1 MPVWCCRCS
10 LARHFRNY
18 SGPESEGQLLSS
30 LVQHFGDNLGRKDKR
45 MPLLEETTLTGDP
58 LLTVP
63 IVIIGNGPSGI
74 CLSYMLSGYRP
85 YLSLEA
91 VHPNPILHSKLEE
104 ARHLSIVD
112 QDLEY
117 LSEGLEGRSSNPVA
131 VLFDTL
137 LHPDADFGYDYPPV
151 LHWKLEQH
159 HYIPHIVLGKG
170 PPGGAWHTME
180 DSMLTISFGDWMEL
194 PGLKFKDW
202 AASKRRSIKSDR
214 VMPEEIACYYKQY
227 VKVMGLQKN
236 FRDNAYVTSVSRL
249 YREQDD
255 EDESQVSEDISTQHL
270 QMEKEDVQTS
280 LIKRNWEVRGYQRT
294 TDGSQVPFCLFAENV
309 ALATGTFDSPGR
321 LQVEGEEFP
330 FVFHSMSDF
339 GAAIGKGKLRGK
351 VDPVLIVGAGLSAA
365 DAVLCAYNNNIPVI
379 HVFRRRVT
387 DPSLIFKQLPKK
399 LYPEYHK
406 VYHMMCTQSHA
417 VDSNLHSAYTSFP
430 EHRVLSFKPDM
441 KCVLQSASGLK
452 KIFKF
457 SVALVLIGS
466 HPNLFF
472 LKDHGQGIGHNPNQP
487 ITCKGNP
494 IEIDPYTYE
503 CTKEANLFALGP
515 LVGDNFVRFLKG
527 GALSIARCLATR
539 QKKKHQLIV
548 ERGGGG
554 DGVP

>member
-10 LARHFRNY
+10 LAAQL
-18 SGPESEGQLLSS
+18 SGPETEGQLLGSI
-30 LVQHFGDNLGRKDKR
+30 VQHFADSLRRKVKR

-85 YLSLEA
+85 YLSPEA

-137 LHPDADFGYDYPPV
+137 LHPNADFGYDYPPV
-151 LHWKLEQH
+151 LQWKLEQH

-202 AASKRRSIKSDR
+202 AARKRRSIKSDR

-236 FRDNAYVTSVSRL
+236 FRDNAYITSVSRL
-249 YREQDD
+249 CREQDD

-270 QMEKEDVQTS
+270 EVEKEDIQTS

-294 TDGSQVPFCLFAENV
+294 KDGSQVPFCLFAENV

-339 GAAIGKGKLRGK
+339 GAAISKGKLRGK
-351 VDPVLIVGAGLSAA
+351 TDPVLIVGAGLSAA

-406 VYHMMCTQSHA
+406 VYHMMCTHSHA
-417 VDSNLHSAYTSFP
+417 VDANLHSAYTSFP
-430 EHRVLSFKPDM
+430 EHHVLAFKPDM

-452 KIFKF
+452 KVIKF

-472 LKDHGQGIGHNPNQP
+472 LKDQGQGIGHNSNQP

-527 GALSIARCLATR
+527 GALGIVRCLASR

-548 ERGGGG
+548 ESGSG